1 MAISNFRLNVTA
13 NTARA
18 LSDFNKFSRSLD
30 NKFLISGLK
39 LDVVRSSLNQIT
51 QEFQRAIGEQGLA
64 SASSFRAAQN
74 QAALLTQTFKGF
86 AAESALSITQNI
98 GTALNS
104 VAVKAGGTMKD
115 VQKTLAATPFIST
128 RIGDEMRDSLTK
140 GIMAAQVNMRRA
152 GLGDNFG
159 GVVQQFLRGNTT
171 GMQMVNS
178 ADASESFL
186 GAEILKR
193 VGGEGKIYSPEM
205 RSKILNEI
213 VNDPKI
219 QEQLNIAAKRASGF
233 KIILEDLNTKLF
245 NPEFGV
251 FGALRKIVDASGKT
265 TTMFDEVEY
274 LIDQVFGPNGMF
286 ATLVNSIRSVFGQ
299 GDAMR
304 PLIDLVQFTTRTFKS
319 ITEFLNSPTFKGILF
334 VVKDAFSGISE
345 TFSSIYDE
353 VKSGNFTADDI
364 VPMIE
369 DIGTSVRDYIKS
381 IGRFIRDT
389 DDEEAIGFVG
399 EIGGTLLSELGKT
412 AVVMVKE
419 LFSILVDKV
428 PTLVTAVLPAI
439 NQGINSLLTEA
450 FGEIGGKIA
459 KLVLGFVPGIGAIA
473 RASAVG
479 DVTGGGGSMG
489 SALAMGAGALL
500 GPAALFGAARLG
512 RGLFGGDQARSVLL
526 ARLTGRANTVEELY
540 NSRARQLG
548 LPGAQRSPLSRLLG
562 DLLAPRSRT
571 GGFTTSD
578 LYDVPLYTRGQ
589 PRRRISRTIYKR
601 PAPVRLD
608 IPKFDQ
614 LQSDLTGGNRTTSD
628 LYDVPLY
635 TRGQPRR
642 RISRTVY
649 KRPAPVR
656 LDIGT
661 LASRFMAPFSRAGQ
675 GVKNLAGNVSSSYM
689 SAVSNFHDRI
699 FPPRGPEPPIFPRGP
714 RVTGYTNP
722 IGPQPH
728 GYDWA
733 YAPGYGGVGGDY
745 APYIESSVVG
755 PKERLSRA
763 SQTRRRRARFGKAAL
778 VGGLGLAALGIIGAS
793 APPGMAQGMEGGTG
807 GSTGPNWDKVGS
819 SLGGGFEGAMTG
831 AAIGSIIPGIGTAAG
846 AVIGGVIGGVA
857 PFIDKGTKDGARRFI
872 EGVKKWFD
880 DLINGVGQSIYENGS
895 KFKNFM
901 GDSLRFLANGIITI
915 ANSLVSALQIIPKI
929 VMSVVNAIYSK
940 IPHNDTLDSIVGA
953 GNTLANF
960 QIPKISYGG
969 KNVYGMAMD
978 MEQKMSGNRPMIV
991 NDSEFVIPKGGM
1003 PVLTDAVARKLN
1015 SRASTNAGPI
1025 QVQVNLSLT
1034 THSFVANPDELSKAL
1049 KEPVYQIISDAWV
1062 EATNANRTHRSRTN

>member
-1 MAISNFRLNVTA
+1 MAISNFKLNVTA

-128 RIGDEMRDSLTK
+128 RISDEVRDSLTK

-159 GVVQQFLRGNTT
+159 GVVQQFLRGNMT

-286 ATLVNSIRSVFGQ
+286 ATLVKSIGSVFGQ
-299 GDAMR
+299 DDAMR

-319 ITEFLNSPTFKGILF
+319 ITEFLNSPEFKGILF

-353 VKSGNFTADDI
+353 VKSSNFTTDDI

-389 DDEEAIGFVG
+389 DDDEAIGFVG
-399 EIGGTLLSELGKT
+399 DIGGTLLSELGKT

-459 KLVLGFVPGIGAIA
+459 KLVLGFIPGVGAIA

-500 GPAALFGAARLG
+500 GPAALFGGARFLRGALTQRGRFDMLNMLG
-512 RGLFGGDQARSVLL
+512 NRAYNLETRLNRSFFLEDQ
-526 ARLTGRANTVEELY
+526 LTGAN
-540 NSRARQLG
+540 RF
-548 LPGAQRSPLSRLLG
+548 SPLSRGLIDPLSQRIRPSTQFASINPNFYPSSVNPNYFPSSINPLYG
-562 DLLAPRSRT
+562 PFSVLPPSSPWHQRSKLPGYQVGGPYSNIGRITPESSMFNPIYGGFMTPQEKFFKSENERRRKFMESRT
-571 GGFTTSD
+571 KENNVERIGGRFSILGPITPESSMFSTRTSEGF
-578 LYDVPLYTRGQ
+578 L
-589 PRRRISRTIYKR
+589 S
-601 PAPVRLD
+601 
-608 IPKFDQ
+608 PKGF
-614 LQSDLTGGNRTTSD
+614 G
-628 LYDVPLY
+628 
-635 TRGQPRR
+635 
-642 RISRTVY
+642 
-649 KRPAPVR
+649 
-656 LDIGT
+656 
-661 LASRFMAPFSRAGQ
+661 
-675 GVKNLAGNVSSSYM
+675 
-689 SAVSNFHDRI
+689 
-699 FPPRGPEPPIFPRGP
+699 
-714 RVTGYTNP
+714 VTGYTNP

-763 SQTRRRRARFGKAAL
+763 SQARRRRAMFGKAAL
-778 VGGLGLAALGIIGAS
+778 VGGLGLAALGIVGYT
-793 APPGMAQGMEGGTG
+793 PPGMAQGMGGGTG
-807 GSTGPNWDKVGS
+807 GSTGPDWDKVGS

-929 VMSVVNAIYSK
+929 VMSVVNSIYSK
-940 IPHNDTLDSIVGA
+940 IPHNDTLDSIIGA

-969 KNVYGMAMD
+969 RNVYGLAMD

-1049 KEPVYQIISDAWV
+1049 KEPVYQIISEAWV

>member
-1 MAISNFRLNVTA
+1 MAISNFKLNVTA

-152 GLGDNFG
+152 GLGENFG
-159 GVVQQFLRGNTT
+159 GVAQQFLRGNAT

-319 ITEFLNSPTFKGILF
+319 ITEFLNSPAFKGILF

-353 VKSGNFTADDI
+353 VKSGNFTAEDI

-381 IGRFIRDT
+381 IGRFIRDI
-389 DDEEAIGFVG
+389 DDDEAIGFVG
-399 EIGGTLLSELGKT
+399 DMGGTLLSELGKT

-450 FGEIGGKIA
+450 FGEIGGKIV
-459 KLVLGFVPGIGAIA
+459 KLVLGFVPGPVGAIA

-479 DVTGGGGSMG
+479 DVTGGGGSIG
-489 SALAMGAGALL
+489 SALDMGAGALL

-512 RGLFGGDQARSVLL
+512 RGLFGGDQARSDLL

-571 GGFTTSD
+571 GGFTKSD
-578 LYDVPLYTRGQ
+578 LYDVPLYT
-589 PRRRISRTIYKR
+589 S
-601 PAPVRLD
+601 
-608 IPKFDQ
+608 
-614 LQSDLTGGNRTTSD
+614 
-628 LYDVPLY
+628 
-635 TRGQPRR
+635 GQPRR

-649 KRPAPVR
+649 KRPDPVR
-656 LDIGT
+656 LDIPKFDQLQPDLTGGNRT

-689 SAVSNFHDRI
+689 SAVSNFRDRI

-745 APYIESSVVG
+745 APYMESSVVG
-755 PKERLSRA
+755 PKERLSQA

-778 VGGLGLAALGIIGAS
+778 VGGLGLAALGIIGS
-793 APPGMAQGMEGGTG
+793 TPPGMAQGMGGGTG
-807 GSTGPNWDKVGS
+807 GSTGPDWDKVGS

-901 GDSLRFLANGIITI
+901 GDSLRFLSNGIITI

-929 VMSVVNAIYSK
+929 VMSVVNSIYSK
-940 IPHNDTLDSIVGA
+940 IPHNDTLDAIVGA

-969 KNVYGMAMD
+969 RNVYGLAMD

-1049 KEPVYQIISDAWV
+1049 KEPVYQIISEAWV